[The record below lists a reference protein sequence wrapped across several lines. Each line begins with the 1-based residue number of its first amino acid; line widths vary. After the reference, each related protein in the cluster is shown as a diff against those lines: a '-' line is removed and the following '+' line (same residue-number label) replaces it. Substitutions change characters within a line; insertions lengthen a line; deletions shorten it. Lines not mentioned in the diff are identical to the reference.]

1 MEKYYKVICNGKELE
16 FKEGTTFKEISTY
29 FEEDYQYPILGVKA
43 NEDFLDLGS
52 TIVKDSELCFFTKAD
67 EYGNKIYS
75 KSARF
80 ILILAVKRVYGARAK
95 VIVVHSQD
103 KGVYFKIEGI
113 KDLKGA
119 DKLINKEFQNIVDS
133 DLLFTRLT
141 VSRLEAINFFT
152 KKKMYD
158 KANILKYISNTYI
171 NLYRIDNIYD
181 YFYGK
186 MAYSTSQ
193 IDMFEVKK
201 LDNGFV
207 LKLPTIYNPDSLGD
221 EVKYSKLQDIFFQA
235 VAFSNNI
242 NIKNASE
249 LNTRVSKGN
258 VEDIIL
264 MSEAFYDRQLMDL
277 ADEIITKRSRVI
289 LLAGPSSSGKTTSAK
304 KLSIF
309 LKTKGYNTISISLDD
324 YFTDLSKRHRLPDG
338 SYDFESIKA
347 VNTTLFETQI
357 KSLLEGE
364 EVNLPYYDFEK
375 GVSAFRKSTT
385 KINKSDIIVVEGI
398 HALNDILLNN
408 IEDKYKFKIYISPLS
423 SICIDFHNPIHA
435 ADIRKLRRIVRDSRS
450 RGLGAIETLSMWAD
464 IQKGEIENIY
474 PYQNNVDAAINSCLS
489 YELGVLK
496 TYAEPLLYSVK
507 EDDPEYPEALRLINF
522 LNNFLPIP
530 SDDIPNDSVIR
541 EFIGGS
547 CFK

>member
-1 MEKYYKVICNGKELE
+1 MDKYYKVICNGKELE
-16 FKEGTTFKEISTY
+16 FKEGTTFKEIST
-29 FEEDYQYPILGVKA
+29 FFAKDYKYPILGVKA
-43 NEDFLDLGS
+43 NEDFLDLS
-52 TIVKDSELCFFTKAD
+52 NTLTKDVELCFFTRAD

-80 ILILAVKRVYGARAK
+80 ILLLAVKRVYGARAR

-103 KGVYFKIEGI
+103 RGMYFVITGARDI
-113 KDLKGA
+113 KNS
-119 DKLINKEFQNIVDS
+119 DKLLNQAFQKIVD
-133 DLLFTRLT
+133 DDYLFTRLT
-141 VSRLEAINFFT
+141 VSRLEAINFFN

-158 KANILKYISNTYI
+158 KANMLKYISNTYI
-171 NLYRIDNIYD
+171 NLYRVDNMYD

-193 IDMFEVKK
+193 IDLFEVKK
-201 LDNGFV
+201 LEGGFV
-207 LKLPTIYNPDSLGD
+207 LKLPPTYAPDELSVD
-221 EVKYSKLQDIFFQA
+221 IKHNKLQDIFFQA
-235 VAFSNNI
+235 VDFSTNI
-242 NIKNASE
+242 NVKNVSE
-249 LNTRVSKGN
+249 LNYRVSLGN
-258 VEDIIL
+258 VQDIIL
-264 MSEAFYDRQLMDL
+264 MSEAFYDRQLMNLTDS
-277 ADEIITKRSRVI
+277 IIKKKARVI

-309 LKTKGYNTISISLDD
+309 LRTKGYNTISISLDD
-324 YFTDLSKRHRLPDG
+324 YFTDLSKRHKLPDG

-347 VNTTLFETQI
+347 VDTSLFEKQI
-357 KSLLEGE
+357 MSLLSGE

-375 GVSAFRKSTT
+375 GVSTFKKNKT
-385 KINKSDIIVVEGI
+385 KINKNDIIVVEGI
-398 HALNDILLNN
+398 HALNDTLASNL
-408 IEDKYKFKIYISPLS
+408 DDGLKFKIYISPLS
-423 SICIDFHNPIHA
+423 SICIDFHNPIHVT
-435 ADIRKLRRIVRDSRS
+435 DIRKLRRIVRDSRS
-450 RGLGAIETLSMWAD
+450 RGLGALETLGMWDD
-464 IQKGEIENIY
+464 IQKGELENIY

-496 TYAEPLLYSVK
+496 TYAEPLLYSVRE
-507 EDDPEYPEALRLINF
+507 EDKEYPEALRLINF